1 MISVRGS
8 KTGVGI
14 TSYARTILVDHADLP
29 DLIATLQ
36 EVVLSKQEDAEPMPD
51 TMPLE
56 TVLKHAIANTRIYRT
71 NIEDKFP
78 AAAAT
83 ALRVEDA
90 LLKHLGSLPQPPP
103 FTLAPEVDHLAAAKV
118 YMDIEPAG
126 DANRVKYATSHAIIA
141 IAETLNSVR
150 ISIEEYVGRN

>member
-1 MISVRGS
+1 MIEILRGY
-8 KTGVGI
+8 KRTFI
-14 TSYARTILVDHADLP
+14 TRDGRTIAIGDTDLL
-29 DLIATLQ
+29 DLITELR
-36 EVVLSKQEDAEPMPD
+36 EVALSQLEDVEPTQD

-56 TVLKHAIANTRIYRT
+56 TALKHAIANTRIYRT

-103 FTLAPEVDHLAAAKV
+103 FRLAPEVDHLAAAKV
-118 YMDIEPAG
+118 YMDIEPAD
-126 DANRVKYATSHAIIA
+126 DADRVKYATSHAIIA
-141 IAETLNSVR
+141 IAETLNSMR